1 MQNVVYSKQ
10 VPAGMLMKTL
20 AGFVSLLT
28 LCVVIQ
34 NSFLTVFLASAL
46 AFVLVLGIIEVYRYK

>member
-46 AFVLVLGIIEVYRYK
+46 AFVLVLGIIEV